1 MRILIVE
8 DDFTSRMLLQKILA
22 PYGECTAVMDGEEAV
37 KAFGAAWEEKRPYTL
52 ICMDIMMPKI
62 DGKQALKLIR
72 ELETRLSVEEKDK
85 AKILM
90 TSSLAEQTH
99 VIEAVKSGATWY
111 LVKPISKQKLLDELK
126 RLKLI
131 E

>member
-22 PYGECTAVMDGEEAV
+22 PYGECVAVSDGEEAIR
-37 KAFGAAWEEKRPYTL
+37 AFGAAWEEKRPFTL

-72 ELETRLSVEEKDK
+72 ELEARLSVEEKDK

-90 TSSLAEQTH
+90 TSSLAEQQH
-99 VIEAVKSGATWY
+99 VIDAVKSGATWY
-111 LVKPISKQKLLDELK
+111 LVKPISKQKLLEELK

>member
-22 PYGECTAVMDGEEAV
+22 PYGECAAATDGEEAIR
-37 KAFGAAWEEKRPYTL
+37 AFGAAWEEKRPFTL

-72 ELETRLSVEEKDK
+72 ELEARLSVAEKDK
-85 AKILM
+85 ATILM
-90 TSSLAEQTH
+90 TSSLAEQQH

>member
-1 MRILIVE
+1 
-8 DDFTSRMLLQKILA
+8 MLLQKILA
-22 PYGECTAVMDGEEAV
+22 PYGECTAVQDGEEAV
-37 KAFGAAWEEKRPYTL
+37 KAFGAAWEEKRPYEL
-52 ICMDIMMPKI
+52 ICLDIMMPKI

-90 TSSLAEQTH
+90 TSSLAEQKH

-111 LVKPISKQKLLDELK
+111 LVKPISKQKLLEELK

>member
-8 DDFTSRMLLQKILA
+8 DDFTSRMLLQKILV
-22 PYGECTAVMDGEEAV
+22 PYGECTGVMDGEDAV
-37 KAFGAAWEEKRPYTL
+37 KSFCAAWEEKRPYTL
-52 ICMDIMMPKI
+52 ICMDILMPRM
-62 DGKQALKLIR
+62 DGKQALQLIR
-72 ELETRLSVEEKDK
+72 EMENRMSLDEKDK

-90 TSSLAEQTH
+90 VSSLADQEH

-111 LVKPISKQKLLDELK
+111 MVKPISKQKLLDELR